1 VAPLSIQIVTDSTVQ
16 LTESELAELPITVV
30 PLIVRLGTKEY
41 LNDGVQITNAQ
52 FLSHLAND
60 DELPKTSQPSI
71 GQFLEVFDRLGENGD
86 EVLCLNLTHF
96 LSGTVNAARQAAEMT
111 DTKVTVIDTLSIDR
125 GLAFQVITAAKLAK
139 NGAPMENILAAIDL
153 HRSHTEIFVFLN
165 TLENLVKG
173 GRLSKAAGGI
183 ASLLHIKVMAEVVD
197 GELQVAAKGRGK
209 RFLNK
214 QLDELV
220 ERIKMES
227 PAKVGLTHV
236 DNLTQASEI
245 ANRIHE
251 ALPNTLITIHEAGPV
266 ISTHTGV
273 GALAVEFYTD

>member
-1 VAPLSIQIVTDSTVQ
+1 MSIQIVTDSTVQ

>member
-1 VAPLSIQIVTDSTVQ
+1 MSIQIVTDSTVQ

-71 GQFLEVFDRLGENGD
+71 GQFLEVFDRLGENGA

-273 GALAVEFYTD
+273 GALAVEF

>member
-1 VAPLSIQIVTDSTVQ
+1 MSIQIVTDSTVQ

-125 GLAFQVITAAKLAK
+125 GLAFQAITAAKLAK

>member
-1 VAPLSIQIVTDSTVQ
+1 MSIQIVTDSTVQ

-125 GLAFQVITAAKLAK
+125 GLAFQVITQPSWRRTVRQWKTFWQRLICT
-139 NGAPMENILAAIDL
+139 G
-153 HRSHTEIFVFLN
+153 HTPKF
-165 TLENLVKG
+165 
-173 GRLSKAAGGI
+173 SC
-183 ASLLHIKVMAEVVD
+183 S
-197 GELQVAAKGRGK
+197 
-209 RFLNK
+209 
-214 QLDELV
+214 
-220 ERIKMES
+220 
-227 PAKVGLTHV
+227 
-236 DNLTQASEI
+236 
-245 ANRIHE
+245 
-251 ALPNTLITIHEAGPV
+251 
-266 ISTHTGV
+266 
-273 GALAVEFYTD
+273 

>member
-1 VAPLSIQIVTDSTVQ
+1 MAPLSIQIVTDSTVQ

>member
-1 VAPLSIQIVTDSTVQ
+1 MSIQIVTDSTVQ
-16 LTESELAELPITVV
+16 LTEAELAELPITVV
-30 PLIVRLGTKEY
+30 PLIVRLGTQEY

-52 FLSHLAND
+52 FLSHLVND
-60 DELPKTSQPSI
+60 EELPKTSQPSI
-71 GQFLEVFDRLGENGD
+71 GQFLEVFDRLGKNGD